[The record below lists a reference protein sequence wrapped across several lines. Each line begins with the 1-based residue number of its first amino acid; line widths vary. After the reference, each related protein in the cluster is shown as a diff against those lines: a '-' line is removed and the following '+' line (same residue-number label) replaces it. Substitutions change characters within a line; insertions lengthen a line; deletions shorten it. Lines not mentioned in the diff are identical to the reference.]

1 MTGITLTS
9 PAMSTQST
17 KESHMSTRV
26 ILGTTNLT
34 GAYGSGVA
42 VARRPHEDLPRF
54 ANDDGVVEVEYRRSE
69 DSTYEPLDETFAR
82 LIARCEERGFRVL
95 TGEQLDAEL
104 EQGFIERNPAES
116 G

>member
-17 KESHMSTRV
+17 TQESTRV
-26 ILGTTNLT
+26 ILGTTNLA

-54 ANDDGVVEVEYRRSE
+54 ANDDGVVEVECRRSE

-104 EQGFIERNPAES
+104 EQEFIERNPAEA